1 MTNEEKARELAIY
14 FGREID
20 AQGKACYDIG
30 YEVACSKMAEWKD
43 DKFFTILACIKF
55 SLEKQGIGGA
65 DKFIE
70 DIQKEWEK

>member
-1 MTNEEKARELAIY
+1 MSNEEKAKELSKKYEDWWAL
-14 FGREID
+14 ESPD
-20 AQGKACYDIG
+20 VEKAVSDSVMNMAQ
-30 YEVACSKMAEWKD
+30 WKD

-70 DIQKEWEK
+70 DIKKQWEE